1 MPDPERP
8 PPSAMPAPY
17 PPIGLFALAGFATGA
32 GMRLLDPLL
41 PLLAR
46 DFGVSVSAV
55 SGLVAGFVLGY
66 GLVQFGAGPLGDR
79 FGKAPVACA
88 ALLLYGVAL
97 LLCALAAGLPMLVA
111 LRAASGFFA
120 GAVIPLLMAELGD
133 AVPYAERQAV
143 LGRFATGMVM
153 AQLLAGPVAGVL
165 AELADWR
172 LPFLL
177 LGLFALG
184 VGAILAWRLL
194 GPELRP
200 RWRNAGRARGGGG
213 VFGYA
218 ALLRARAGRRL
229 LGVAFLNGFFL
240 FGGAFPFVGAFL
252 VEEFGRNA
260 AEAGVVVAGFGL
272 GAFAYTRLA
281 RWLVRRFGERRL
293 LLLGGLGLSIGL
305 GALAVASGWALVAA
319 LQVFLG
325 LAFYMFHGVLQV
337 RATEALPE
345 ARGTAVGAFAL
356 ALFLGQG
363 AGSLVFGLGLAAIG
377 YRGAFALAGA
387 GVLALA
393 LWARQGMR

>member
-1 MPDPERP
+1 VHDPQRP
-8 PPSAMPAPY
+8 LTASS

-46 DFGVSVSAV
+46 DFDVSVSAV

-88 ALLLYGVAL
+88 ALLFYGISL
-97 LLCALAAGLPMLVA
+97 LFCALAAGLPMLVA

-133 AVPYAERQAV
+133 KVPYAERQGV
-143 LGRFATGMVM
+143 IGRFSTGMVM
-153 AQLLAGPVAGVL
+153 AQLLAGPAAGVL

-177 LGLFALG
+177 LGLFALAVGG
-184 VGAILAWRLL
+184 VLAWRL
-194 GPELRP
+194 GHELR
-200 RWRNAGRARGGGG
+200 RQRRQSAGAACGGG
-213 VFGYA
+213 FGYA
-218 ALLRARAGRRL
+218 TLLRAPAGRRL
-229 LGVAFLNGFFL
+229 LAVAFLDGLFL

-260 AEAGVVVAGFGL
+260 AEAGAVVAGFGL

-281 RWLVRRFGERRL
+281 RRLVRRLGERRL
-293 LLLGGLGLSIGL
+293 LLLGGVGLALGL
-305 GALAVASGWALVAA
+305 GALALADGWALVAA
-319 LQVFLG
+319 LQVALG
-325 LAFYMFHGVLQV
+325 LMFYMFHGVLQV
-337 RATEALPE
+337 RATEALPQ

-356 ALFLGQG
+356 ALFFGQG
-363 AGSLVFGLGLAAIG
+363 AGSLLFGLGLSAIG
-377 YRGAFALAGA
+377 YRGAFAVAGA
-387 GVLALA
+387 GTLALA

>member
-1 MPDPERP
+1 MHDPQRP
-8 PPSAMPAPY
+8 LTASS

-46 DFGVSVSAV
+46 DFDVSVSAV

-88 ALLLYGVAL
+88 ALLFYGISL
-97 LLCALAAGLPMLVA
+97 LFCALAAGLPMLVA

-133 AVPYAERQAV
+133 KVPYAERQGV
-143 LGRFATGMVM
+143 IGRFSTGMVM
-153 AQLLAGPVAGVL
+153 AQLLAGPAAGVL

-177 LGLFALG
+177 LGLFALAVGG
-184 VGAILAWRLL
+184 VLAWCL
-194 GPELRP
+194 GHELR
-200 RWRNAGRARGGGG
+200 RQRNPGASAARGGGG
-213 VFGYA
+213 GFGYA
-218 ALLRARAGRRL
+218 VLLGAPAGRRL
-229 LGVAFLNGFFL
+229 LAVAFLDGFFL

-260 AEAGVVVAGFGL
+260 AEAGAVVAGFGL

-281 RWLVRRFGERRL
+281 RRLVRRFGERWL
-293 LLLGGLGLSIGL
+293 LLAGGVGLSLGLGVL
-305 GALAVASGWALVAA
+305 ALANGWAVVAA
-319 LQVFLG
+319 VQAALG

-356 ALFLGQG
+356 ALFLGQSAGALAFG
-363 AGSLVFGLGLAAIG
+363 AGLLVLG
-377 YRGAFALAGA
+377 YRGAFALAA
-387 GVLALA
+387 LGVLALA
-393 LWARQGMR
+393 LWARQGTRQGTR

>member
-1 MPDPERP
+1 MPDDPERP
-8 PPSAMPAPY
+8 PPAAASPPV
-17 PPIGLFALAGFATGA
+17 PIGLFALAGFATGS

-46 DFGVSVSAV
+46 DFGVSVAAA
-55 SGLVAGFVLGY
+55 SGLVAGFVLSY
-66 GLVQFGAGPLGDR
+66 GLVQVGAGPLGDR
-79 FGKAPVACA
+79 FGKARVACA
-88 ALLLYGVAL
+88 ALLLYGLATSAG
-97 LLCALAAGLPMLVA
+97 ALAAGLPALVA
-111 LRAASGFFA
+111 LRAASGFCA

-133 AVPYAERQAV
+133 KVPYAERQGV
-143 LGRFATGMVM
+143 IGRFSTGMVM
-153 AQLLAGPVAGVL
+153 AQLLAGPAAGVL

-177 LGLFALG
+177 LGVFALAVGG
-184 VGAILAWRLL
+184 VLARRLL
-194 GPELRP
+194 RDADQ
-200 RWRNAGRARGGGG
+200 WSAGAARGGSGG
-213 VFGYA
+213 GFGYA
-218 ALLRARAGRRL
+218 ALLRAPAGRRL
-229 LGVAFLNGFFL
+229 MGVAFLNGFFL

-260 AEAGVVVAGFGL
+260 AEAGLVIAGFGL

-281 RWLVRRFGERRL
+281 RRLVRRLGEGRL
-293 LLLGGLGLSIGL
+293 LLSGGVGLSLGLGGL
-305 GALAVASGWALVAA
+305 ALAGGWAQVAA
-319 LQVFLG
+319 LQALLG
-325 LAFYMFHGVLQV
+325 LVFYMFHGVLQV

-363 AGSLVFGLGLAAIG
+363 AGSLVFALGLATVG
-377 YRGAFALAGA
+377 YRGAFAVAGA

>member
-8 PPSAMPAPY
+8 SPPAP
-17 PPIGLFALAGFATGA
+17 PPPVGLFALAGFATGS

-46 DFGVSVSAV
+46 DFGVSVAAA
-55 SGLVAGFVLGY
+55 SGLVAGFVVFY
-66 GLVQFGAGPLGDR
+66 GLVQIGAGPLGDR
-79 FGKAPVACA
+79 FGKARVASV
-88 ALLLYGVAL
+88 ALLLYGVCL
-97 LLCALAAGLPMLVA
+97 LLSATAAGLPMLVA

-133 AVPYAERQAV
+133 RVPYAERQAV
-143 LGRFATGMVM
+143 IGRFSTGMVM
-153 AQLLAGPVAGVL
+153 AQLLAGPAAGVL

-177 LGLFALG
+177 LGLFALAVGG
-184 VGAILAWRLL
+184 VLAWRL
-194 GPELRP
+194 GT
-200 RWRNAGRARGGGG
+200 AGHLKPDAGAGARGSG
-213 VFGYA
+213 VGYA
-218 ALLRARAGRRL
+218 ALLRRPAGRRL
-229 LGVAFLNGFFL
+229 LGVAFLDGFFL

-260 AEAGVVVAGFGL
+260 AEAGAVVAGFGL

-281 RWLVRRFGERRL
+281 RRLVRRLGEGRL
-293 LLLGGLGLSIGL
+293 LLAGGVGLSVGLGGL
-305 GALAVASGWALVAA
+305 ALAGGWAQVAA
-319 LQVFLG
+319 TQAALG

-345 ARGTAVGAFAL
+345 ARGTAVGGFAL

-363 AGSLVFGLGLAAIG
+363 AGSLFFGLGLSAIG
-377 YRGAFALAGA
+377 YRGAFAAAAA

-393 LWARQGMR
+393 LWARHGMR

>member
-1 MPDPERP
+1 MPDPEP
-8 PPSAMPAPY
+8 PPPTPAPY

-133 AVPYAERQAV
+133 TVAYAERQAV

-153 AQLLAGPVAGVL
+153 AQLLAGPAAGVL

-184 VGAILAWRLL
+184 VGAVLARRLL
-194 GPELRP
+194 GPELRS
-200 RWRNAGRARGGGG
+200 RWRDAGGARSGARGG

-252 VEEFGRNA
+252 VEAFGRNA
-260 AEAGVVVAGFGL
+260 AEAGVIVAGFGL

-293 LLLGGLGLSIGL
+293 LLLGGVGLSLGL

-345 ARGTAVGAFAL
+345 ARGTAVTAFAL

-363 AGSLVFGLGLAAIG
+363 AGSLVFGLGLATVG

>member
-1 MPDPERP
+1 
-8 PPSAMPAPY
+8 
-17 PPIGLFALAGFATGA
+17 
-32 GMRLLDPLL
+32 MRLLDPLL

-46 DFGVSVSAV
+46 DFGTTVSAV
-55 SGLVAGFVLGY
+55 SGLVASFVLGY
-66 GLVQFGAGPLGDR
+66 GAVQLGAGPLGDR
-79 FGKAPVACA
+79 FGKARVACA
-88 ALLLYGVAL
+88 ALLLYGLCL
-97 LLCALAAGLPMLVA
+97 LASAAAAGLPTLVA

-143 LGRFATGMVM
+143 LGRFMTGMVM
-153 AQLLAGPVAGVL
+153 AQLLAGPAAGALAEVASRRLPVLLLGVFALAVGGVL
-165 AELADWR
+165 ARRLAAAAGS
-172 LPFLL
+172 P
-177 LGLFALG
+177 
-184 VGAILAWRLL
+184 
-194 GPELRP
+194 
-200 RWRNAGRARGGGG
+200 GRAAAGGPRAGGGG
-213 VFGYA
+213 GFGYA
-218 ALLRARAGRRL
+218 ALLRSPAGRRL
-229 LGVAFLNGFFL
+229 LAVAFLNGFFL

-260 AEAGVVVAGFGL
+260 AEAGAAAACFGL

-281 RWLVRRFGERRL
+281 RRLVRRLGERRL
-293 LLLGGLGLSIGL
+293 LLYGGVGLSLGLGGL
-305 GALAVASGWALVAA
+305 ALANGWALVAA
-319 LQVFLG
+319 VQAALG

-363 AGSLVFGLGLAAIG
+363 AGSLCFGLGLAAVG

-393 LWARQGMR
+393 AWARQGMR